1 MNIGKP
7 HTKIV
12 TNNRLTHDG
21 LITDIVKELIR
32 LDLRDR
38 KHPLVQSTAKKLK
51 RNSEIETIRAAFDY
65 VVRLVPYKSDPPDR
79 EHIVA
84 PIHLIAGNVVGEDCE
99 SMVLLLSTLLNVLG
113 IETKYTVLAWRKRQ
127 FTHVILK
134 AKTKNGWIELDP
146 TQGSKG
152 FGHSIPP
159 DKIIRS
165 KDYGVPKMEMKVQTL
180 EDRYLSD
187 CGCSQALS
195 DCGGKCGCGGKCK
208 GGSSKPTNQNII
220 NIGNEVSRVLGI
232 TGGGGG
238 KNTERVIER
247 EIPKPYP
254 VVKEK
259 IVKQIVSDALTRE
272 RVEELVK
279 NKDVPARVVQGKN
292 QDYIYYDFYY

>member
-1 MNIGKP
+1 MNVGKP
-7 HTKIV
+7 NSKIV
-12 TNNRLTHDG
+12 VNKRLTHDG
-21 LITDIVKELIR
+21 LITDVVNELIR
-32 LDLRDR
+32 IDLRDR
-38 KHPLVQSTAKKLK
+38 KHPLIQSTAKKLK
-51 RNSEIETIRAAFDY
+51 RNSEMETIRAAFDY

-195 DCGGKCGCGGKCK
+195 DCGGKCGCGGKCR
-208 GGSSKPTNQNII
+208 GGSSKPTNQNINI
-220 NIGNEVSRVLGI
+220 IPIGNELRQLFGGNTPSRD
-232 TGGGGG
+232 
-238 KNTERVIER
+238 TERVIEK

-254 VVKEK
+254 VIKEK
-259 IVKQIVSDALTRE
+259 IVKQMIPDALTRE
-272 RVEELVK
+272 RVESIVK
-279 NKDVPARVVQGKN
+279 HKDVPVRVVQGKG
-292 QDYIYYDFYY
+292 QDYIYRDMYY